1 MEEGTLTAYLETHEA
16 AQLDQSP
23 PRPWYNQYGDC
34 IEYLAE
40 SVAVVADR
48 IDGYLTIYRAADTNN
63 PIGFQLKDIKK
74 LMDKY
79 QADFGVIFHTQDS
92 KLISVTSLLLTAFQI
107 EPVKNIK
114 KLSGYEQALKNF
126 SSEDQVCLA

>member
-1 MEEGTLTAYLETHEA
+1 MEEGTLTAYLERHDA
-16 AQLDQSP
+16 AQPDQSP
-23 PRPWYNQYGDC
+23 MRPWYNQYGDC
-34 IEYLAE
+34 IEYQAE

-63 PIGFQLKDIKK
+63 AIGFQLKDVKK

-79 QADFGVIFHTQDS
+79 QAIFGVVFRTQDS
-92 KLISVTSLLLTAFQI
+92 KLISVTSLLLTALQI
-107 EPVKNIK
+107 EPVQNMK

-126 SSEDQVCLA
+126 STEDHVCLA